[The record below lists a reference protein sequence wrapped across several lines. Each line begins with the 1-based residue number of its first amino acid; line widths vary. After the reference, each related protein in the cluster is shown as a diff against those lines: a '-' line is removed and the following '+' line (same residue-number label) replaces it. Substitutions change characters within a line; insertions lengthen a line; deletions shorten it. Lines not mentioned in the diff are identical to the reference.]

1 MSPISR
7 AMPPEALS
15 TPDSSVSEA
24 QMLSAI
30 PFPFLLVGDTHKI
43 AFANEAAE
51 AFFGRS
57 KRRIVGDDIGNLLIF
72 ASERLNG
79 AIRAGESDISAQNMR
94 LLTPG
99 AQANYADLSI
109 STLVGQ
115 PEQRLMLV
123 VPRQSDRN
131 QIGEQSDGG
140 QQAVGASA
148 ILGHEIK
155 NPLAGIKGA
164 AQLLAKRI
172 EPQQTA
178 LTDLI
183 VTEVDR
189 IARLLD
195 QMQNLGRATP
205 GITGAEN
212 IHALIERAIRSLRA
226 ANPVMPLIDINYDPS
241 LPEVKIEPD
250 AMVQV
255 LINLIQNAIDALK
268 DTENPEIG
276 IHTRF
281 VMGAAL
287 RGGPLETEQGRS
299 VRLPVEVS
307 ISDNGPG
314 IAKHIEREL
323 FSPFVTTKREGQGLG
338 LAIVRK
344 YLSQMNSRIS
354 VERDD
359 NTKHT
364 IFRIFLPV
372 ADKEDRT

>member
-1 MSPISR
+1 MQPKFSGN
-7 AMPPEALS
+7 E
-15 TPDSSVSEA
+15 DGSVTEA

-30 PFPFLLVGDTHKI
+30 PFPFLLVDDTHKI
-43 AFANEAAE
+43 TFANEAAE

-57 KRRIVGDDIGNLLIF
+57 KRRIIGDDIGNVLIF
-72 ASERLNG
+72 ASERLNQ

-94 LLTPG
+94 LQTPG
-99 AQANYADLSI
+99 VQTSYADLSI

-115 PEQRLMLV
+115 RDARLMLL

-131 QIGEQSDGG
+131 QIGEQSDSG

-195 QMQNLGRATP
+195 QMQNLGRAMP
-205 GITGAEN
+205 GISGSEN

-226 ANPVMPLIDINYDPS
+226 ANPVMPVIDINYDPS

-268 DTENPEIG
+268 DTENPEVG

-287 RGGPLETEQGRS
+287 RGGPSETEKGRS
-299 VRLPVEVS
+299 IRLPVEVS

-354 VERDD
+354 VERDE
-359 NTKHT
+359 TTHHT

-372 ADKEDRT
+372 ADKEDSK

>member
-1 MSPISR
+1 M
-7 AMPPEALS
+7 
-15 TPDSSVSEA
+15 
-24 QMLSAI
+24 
-30 PFPFLLVGDTHKI
+30 
-43 AFANEAAE
+43 
-51 AFFGRS
+51 
-57 KRRIVGDDIGNLLIF
+57 
-72 ASERLNG
+72 
-79 AIRAGESDISAQNMR
+79 
-94 LLTPG
+94 
-99 AQANYADLSI
+99 
-109 STLVGQ
+109 
-115 PEQRLMLV
+115 
-123 VPRQSDRN
+123 
-131 QIGEQSDGG
+131 
-140 QQAVGASA
+140 
-148 ILGHEIK
+148 
-155 NPLAGIKGA
+155 
-164 AQLLAKRI
+164 LAKRI
-172 EPQQTA
+172 EPSQTP

-195 QMQNLGRATP
+195 QMQNLGRAMP
-205 GITGAEN
+205 GVSGAEN

-226 ANPVMPLIDINYDPS
+226 ANAVMPLIDINYDPS

-268 DTENPEIG
+268 DTENPQIG

-299 VRLPVEVS
+299 IRLPVEVS

-359 NTKHT
+359 NAKQT

-372 ADKEDRT
+372 ADKEDRK